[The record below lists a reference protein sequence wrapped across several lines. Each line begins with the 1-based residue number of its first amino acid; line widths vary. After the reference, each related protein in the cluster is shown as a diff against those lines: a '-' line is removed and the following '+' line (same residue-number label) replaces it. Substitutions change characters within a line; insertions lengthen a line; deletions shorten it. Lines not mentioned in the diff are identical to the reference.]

1 MAAQAWFSRG
11 DVEVAPGTVV
21 VLQLTVANLADTT
34 DSFVITPAGLAAA
47 WTTIT
52 PSTVTLFGGTQ
63 QEIEVR
69 VAPPLLPSTGAG
81 PTSLSVRIVPQSDPD
96 EVRTVDTVLDVT
108 SVVDRRLDMLQP
120 AQRGRYGA
128 LYEIM
133 LENRGNS
140 QASCRMYLIDPTGR
154 LEADFDPPTAGCEPG
169 VSTLV
174 RARVKATGMQW
185 ERRPRTIPFRI
196 DATETG
202 CPTTTAT
209 ATFVQSPVVPE
220 RILGRLVGA
229 AVGLVLLGLA
239 WVAVV
244 RPVVRDAAADAAR
257 DAVRGVQTTGSTVPG
272 DEPADPDTSTPVV
285 IAPTEDEGTIINIPL
300 SVASAV
306 GVAASADYEV
316 PAGKRLQVT
325 DIVVQNPNGDQ
336 GVLVVQRDGETL
348 YTFRLD
354 NILGDT
360 GVSLVTPI
368 ELRAGQQLIVTVT
381 CGGVGDPTFPT
392 CAENVFASGVL
403 LKL

>member
-21 VLQLTVANLADTT
+21 VLQLTVVNLADTT

-52 PSTVTLFGGTQ
+52 PSTITLFGGTQ
-63 QEIEVR
+63 QDIEVR
-69 VAPPLLPSTGAG
+69 VAPPLLPGTGAG

-96 EVRTVDTVLDVT
+96 EVRSVDTVLDIT
-108 SVVDRRLDMLQP
+108 TVVDRRLDVLQP

-128 LYEIM
+128 MFEMM

-140 QASCRMYLIDPTGR
+140 QASCRLYLIDPTGR
-154 LEADFDPPTAGCEPG
+154 LEAEFDPPTAGVEPG

-174 RARVKATGMQW
+174 RAKVRATRMQW

-196 DATETG
+196 DAAETG

-220 RILGRLVGA
+220 RVLGRLVGLGA
-229 AVGLVLLGLA
+229 ALVLLALA

-244 RPVVRDAAADAAR
+244 RPAVRDAAR
-257 DAVRGVQTTGSTVPG
+257 DAVAGVPAAPASTVVG
-272 DEPADPDTSTPVV
+272 QEPDDTDTSTPQVV
-285 IAPTEDEGTIINIPL
+285 LPAADDEGVIINIPL
-300 SVASAV
+300 PVISSVGAAV
-306 GVAASADYEV
+306 SVDYEV
-316 PAGKRLQVT
+316 PKGKRLRIT

-336 GVLVVQRDGETL
+336 GVMLVLRDTETL

-360 GVSLVTPI
+360 GVALVTPI
-368 ELRAGQQLIVTVT
+368 ELRAGQRLIVNVT
-381 CGGVGDPTFPT
+381 CGGVGDPTVPNCT
-392 CAENVFASGVL
+392 QNVFASGVL
-403 LKL
+403 LKA

>member
-174 RARVKATGMQW
+174 RARVKATGMHW

-229 AVGLVLLGLA
+229 AAGLVLLGLA
-239 WVAVV
+239 WVAVG
-244 RPVVRDAAADAAR
+244 RPVVRDTAADAAR
-257 DAVRGVQTTGSTVPG
+257 RRGSGVQTTGSTVPG
-272 DEPADPDTSTPVV
+272 DEPADPDTSTRGGRAHRGRGHDHQHP
-285 IAPTEDEGTIINIPL
+285 AQRRQRGR
-300 SVASAV
+300 
-306 GVAASADYEV
+306 VAASADYEV
-316 PAGKRLQVT
+316 PAGKRLHIT

-403 LKL
+403 LKN